1 MDNYALYMWDTEGEV
16 WYGGVFGI
24 ENEEEFVDN
33 IKNQLTENGKIKQ
46 DYAKIETYKFYKLV
60 PSIELWNED
69 NKLVRKE

>member
-16 WYGGVFGI
+16 WYGGVFWI
-24 ENEEEFVDN
+24 ENEDEFVDN
-33 IKNQLTENGKIKQ
+33 IKDQLTEDGEIKQ

-60 PSIELWNED
+60 PGIELWNED